1 MCYHT
6 EREIQRGAWHNVD
19 TNKGGDGTCTQ
30 MSMPGIKASIVFALE
45 ADIGTDIQRSHQT
58 FASDFQ

>member
-1 MCYHT
+1 MCNHT

-19 TNKGGDGTCTQ
+19 TNKGGDGNCTQ

-45 ADIGTDIQRSHQT
+45 ADIGTDIQRSH
-58 FASDFQ
+58 